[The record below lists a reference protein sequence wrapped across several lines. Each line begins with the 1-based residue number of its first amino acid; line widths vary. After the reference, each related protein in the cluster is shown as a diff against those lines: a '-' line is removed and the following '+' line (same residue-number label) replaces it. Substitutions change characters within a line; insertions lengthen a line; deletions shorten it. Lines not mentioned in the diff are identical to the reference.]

1 MTSACISLSIV
12 DLKYVY
18 IVPLLTHSASNI
30 GVTLKYGLG
39 VIQGHW
45 KWRRSIDDVYD
56 LLLVNRCKYSSIFCA
71 IFELFDVE

>member
-39 VIQGHW
+39 VIQGH
-45 KWRRSIDDVYD
+45 
-56 LLLVNRCKYSSIFCA
+56 
-71 IFELFDVE
+71 